1 MTGKHLLANVYVS
14 DIDTLS
20 TVEKISPLMEQI
32 INEMKLNVIGKLHKQ
47 FEPRGVTMLYLIAES
62 HLSIHTFPE
71 KNYCTIDLY
80 CCNPTIDMN
89 DVLDIIYRF
98 FNGNCKIEKQVI
110 CR

>member
-71 KNYCTIDLY
+71 KTIAQL
-80 CCNPTIDMN
+80 
-89 DVLDIIYRF
+89 IYTVA
-98 FNGNCKIEKQVI
+98 ILLLI
-110 CR
+110 

>member
-98 FNGNCKIEKQVI
+98 FNGNCKIEN
-110 CR
+110 R